1 MAYVCTNYQLS
12 LLLSPSLY
20 SSHYFIAVCENENS
34 IYPIKLQSDG
44 CQCMEYVNTQG
55 KSTTVL
61 AYYLNPGLHERTGE
75 LGSVRQCCQGE
86 LQVKILDVNIVNTA
100 CGLSDNTQ
108 YPPKSRAPPVSVGQ
122 LRDCDVHVRL
132 DTTDTF
138 QRIENL
144 LQKVWNISI
153 LTRTRLY
160 LSSPWRIEASDFR
173 LPNLYSVGEIS

>member
-1 MAYVCTNYQLS
+1 M
-12 LLLSPSLY
+12 
-20 SSHYFIAVCENENS
+20 
-34 IYPIKLQSDG
+34 
-44 CQCMEYVNTQG
+44 
-55 KSTTVL
+55 
-61 AYYLNPGLHERTGE
+61 
-75 LGSVRQCCQGE
+75 
-86 LQVKILDVNIVNTA
+86 KILDVNIVNTA

-108 YPPKSRAPPVSVGQ
+108 YPPKSQAPPVSVGQ